1 MTNVYKMKPVED
13 LTYETSRPADKQR
26 LSLNLD
32 DEESCEIIEEIVT
45 YEVPINKTEIL
56 NDILPPVSNSH
67 ENSYADDDDDD
78 EDDSFDEKSG
88 SEICETICEIMTYQ
102 ASVDSNQDEQ
112 ESQETLCEIVTYKI
126 KDTYTRLDQG
136 EADIDRVN
144 KDLEENT
151 NEISDIS
158 EGNASKSVSEDLV
171 DKHSGSEGEE
181 ISVRFVGFIYFRVFE
196 HLV

>member
-1 MTNVYKMKPVED
+1 MKPVED
-13 LTYETSRPADKQR
+13 LTHETSRSADKQG

-112 ESQETLCEIVTYKI
+112 EGQETLCEIVTYKI
-126 KDTYTRLDQG
+126 KDTYTRLDEG
-136 EADIDRVN
+136 NADNDRVN
-144 KDLEENT
+144 KESGDLGENMDE
-151 NEISDIS
+151 NSDIS
-158 EGNASKSVSEDLV
+158 EGNASKSVSEVLV
-171 DKHSGSEGEE
+171 DKRSGSEGEE